1 MPLSPLTAL
10 QHRFNDGAV
19 PFRVTTRDGIG
30 LVGTRVGK
38 AEPALVFCHGFL
50 GWHRKPRVARFLEAL
65 SRWFTVYAADLRGH
79 GRSGGLC
86 TFGDREYLDVEALV
100 LAAREDGH
108 RYVATVGASMGGI
121 AVVRHGGILGGA
133 DMVVAVSV
141 PARWEGHRSASIR
154 RMQRLT
160 TTPHG
165 RRLCR
170 LAGARISAEW
180 GHPESPEEIVS
191 KIAPTPVLIVHGR
204 DDAYFDE
211 EEAWRLY
218 RKASQPK
225 RLLLASRFGHAED
238 GFTPQF
244 AERLGAVV
252 YGQWGLPWPA

>member
-10 QHRFNDGAV
+10 QHRFNGHAA
-19 PFRVTTRDGIG
+19 PFRVITPDGVDI
-30 LVGTRVGK
+30 VGTRVGK

-50 GWHRKPRVARFLEAL
+50 GWHRKPRVGRFLEEL
-65 SRWFTVYAADLRGH
+65 SRWFTVYGADLRGH

-86 TFGDREYLDVEALV
+86 TFGDREYLDVEAV
-100 LAAREDGH
+100 VRAARKDGH
-108 RYVATVGASMGGI
+108 ASVVTVGASMGGI
-121 AVVRHGGILGGA
+121 AVVRHGGILGGV

-160 TTPHG
+160 TTPQG
-165 RRLCR
+165 RQLCR
-170 LAGARISAEW
+170 LAGARLSTIW
-180 GHPESPEEIVS
+180 GAPESPEEIVA
-191 KIAPTPVLIVHGR
+191 KIAPTPLLLVHGR

-218 RKASQPK
+218 RRAGQPK

-244 AERLGAVV
+244 AQRLAAVV
-252 YGQWGLPWPA
+252 YGQWERPWPA